1 MADIWSKTLWIYALA
16 VVVAMVIAV
25 VIKLIV
31 LVLDRIERKTMPRP
45 APVPAAPAFDLAADH
60 VVAIAAAVHALI
72 GAHRVVRIEPSRRQ
86 AGWRAEGRH
95 AHHASHGQE
104 HHPKH

>member
-1 MADIWSKTLWIYALA
+1 MSDIWSKTLWIYALA

-25 VIKLIV
+25 VIKAIV
-31 LVLDRIERKTMPRP
+31 LVLGRLERESAPRRTPSP
-45 APVPAAPAFDLAADH
+45 AVPAFDLAADH
-60 VVAIAAAVHALI
+60 VVAISAAIHAML
-72 GAHRVVRIEPSRRQ
+72 GAHRVVHIEPSRRQ
-86 AGWRAEGRH
+86 AGWRAQGRH

>member
-1 MADIWSKTLWIYALA
+1 MADLWSKTLWIYALA

-25 VIKLIV
+25 VVKLIV
-31 LVLDRIERKTMPRP
+31 LVLERFERKAAPRP
-45 APVPAAPAFDLAADH
+45 APAPPAPAFDLAADH

-72 GAHRVVRIEPSRRQ
+72 GAHRVVHIAPSRRQ
-86 AGWRAEGRH
+86 AGWLAEGRH

>member
-25 VIKLIV
+25 AIKLIV
-31 LVLDRIERKTMPRP
+31 LVLDRIEGKTVPRP
-45 APVPAAPAFDLAADH
+45 APAPKAPAFDLAADH
-60 VVAIAAAVHALI
+60 VVAIAAAVHALT
-72 GAHRVVRIEPSRRQ
+72 GAHRVVHIEPNRRQ
-86 AGWRAEGRH
+86 AGWLAEGRQ